1 MLFINHVPTV
11 YLLAL
16 NARVLGVLGIE
27 KLPDAT
33 PPPQV
38 SPPVEAP
45 PVKAPPVVAEVDAPV
60 EAPAE
65 APAEAPTQPEPSIE
79 PVQAA
84 TRSST

>member
-1 MLFINHVPTV
+1 MLFINLVPTV
-11 YLLAL
+11 FLLAL
-16 NARVLGVLGIE
+16 NARVLGVLGVE

-45 PVKAPPVVAEVDAPV
+45 PVVAEVDAPV

-65 APAEAPTQPEPSIE
+65 APTPPEPSIE

-84 TRSST
+84 SRSSS